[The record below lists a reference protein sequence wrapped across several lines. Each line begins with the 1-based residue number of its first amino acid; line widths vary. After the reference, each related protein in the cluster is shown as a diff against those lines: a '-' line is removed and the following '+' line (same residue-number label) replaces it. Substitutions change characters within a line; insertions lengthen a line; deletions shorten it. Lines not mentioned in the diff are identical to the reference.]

1 MRRSLLSSLRAH
13 LGQLVTVALVAAA
26 AGLLA
31 SILPARRAARVAPAA
46 ALADE

>member
-1 MRRSLLSSLRAH
+1 VRRSLLSSLRAH
-13 LGQLVTVALVAAA
+13 LGRLVAACLATAA